1 MAYDLKYGKITAEH
15 GDRVHGKP
23 GVPLNESDEP
33 VFIIRSQDLLGPTVV
48 RNYAESASRH
58 GASAELVASAYA
70 AADKMSNWQG
80 ENPGLVK
87 VPD

>member
-1 MAYDLKYGKITAEH
+1 MARDAKYGTITAEH

-33 VFIIRSQDLLGPTVV
+33 VFVLRAQDVTSCAVL
-48 RNYAESASRH
+48 AEYRRQSEAH
-58 GASAELVASAYA
+58 GADTEHLAAIAEVQAEFAW
-70 AADKMSNWQG
+70 WQ
-80 ENPGLVK
+80 EEHAGLVK